1 LEENEESDL
10 KHEMDAPDEL
20 VWSMEVGD
28 GEDDV
33 NDTLPQQ
40 TQKKMRSGVKK

>member
-1 LEENEESDL
+1 
-10 KHEMDAPDEL
+10 MDEPDEL

-33 NDTLPQQ
+33 NDTLPPQ
-40 TQKKMRSGVKK
+40 THKKKIKKCDQG

>member
-1 LEENEESDL
+1 
-10 KHEMDAPDEL
+10 MDEL

-33 NDTLPQQ
+33 NDTLPPQ
-40 TQKKMRSGVKK
+40 THKKSAIRGKEVIKKERVMMENT